1 MNTTRKSTRLLTIA
15 LLGSALL
22 APASAMAGP
31 GNGNGKG
38 KGGRDHG
45 RNGQAQGA
53 AHGGGG
59 TGRQQQGAGHGAQQ
73 ERGGT
78 SRSMGPIKCLRNA
91 PSPRQCGSLIRTHI
105 VLKVARA
112 AVKRGGAGRD
122 RLKVAALHQR
132 AAGIALKRGA
142 PQVALFLTR
151 EARERARAVIAL
163 NRGREPASAADKPGE
178 FDGATQTGAGQFL
191 GEARKME
198 PSKRV
203 HRTVGRSQG
212 LLGHAA
218 RAAKKNGKG
227 KQAVRRAAVYQRAA
241 ITARRRGDERVALD
255 LTARSRNSARE
266 ALTVNGAEAP
276 ADTADVSG
284 EFEGASAEGGE
295 AYVAAAEQSVPA
307 EVDEQVVATL
317 DEPAGESPEAAE
329 EGIDFAAYDYE
340 VEEE

>member
-15 LLGSALL
+15 LLGGALL

-38 KGGRDHG
+38 KNGGDRG

-53 AHGGGG
+53 AHKGD
-59 TGRQQQGAGHGAQQ
+59 RGAQRGQHGAQQ
-73 ERGGT
+73 EGHGT
-78 SRSMGPIKCLRNA
+78 SRQMGPIKCLRNA
-91 PSPRQCGSLIRTHI
+91 PSPPQCGSLIRTHI

-142 PQVALFLTR
+142 PRVALFLTR

-163 NRGREPASAADKPGE
+163 NRGREPASAADLAGE
-178 FDGATQTGAGQFL
+178 FDGASQAGAGQFL
-191 GEARKME
+191 NAARKMG
-198 PSKRV
+198 PSKKV
-203 HRTVGRSQG
+203 QNTVGRSQG

-218 RAAKKNGKG
+218 RAARKNGKG

-266 ALTVNGAEAP
+266 ALTVNGAAAP
-276 ADTADVSG
+276 ADTADVAG
-284 EFEGASAEGGE
+284 EFEGATAEGGDE
-295 AYVAAAEQSVPA
+295 YVAAAEQSVPA

-317 DEPAGESPEAAE
+317 DEPASESPEAPE
-329 EGIDFAAYDYE
+329 EAVDFAAYDYE
-340 VEEE
+340 VDEE